1 MLRCWVV
8 SKGLLPLLFGRG
20 ELAALAKGWTT
31 TVAVLERAYKQYQ
44 GPQSP
49 PWSRFLIIPRHA
61 YRDVFRS
68 KIFTAF
74 FALSFIWPLVCAIL
88 IYLHHNVE
96 AIAVLKINVRA
107 LLPIDAGFFQT
118 YVIVQGTIGFFLAV
132 LVGPQQV
139 SRDLTNNALPLYLC
153 RPFTR
158 SEYVAGKMSIVV
170 ILLSAI
176 TWAPGLILFLLQSYL
191 EGWSWFTDNIWM
203 ASAIF
208 LGSLV
213 WIVLLALMSQAISA
227 WVKWRLAARA
237 ALLGVFFIPTIF
249 AEVINEIFQTRWA
262 HIFDLR
268 ALIGNVWSGL
278 FGTFV
283 RQVVED
289 REIRNGRIV
298 ATAFRSEP
306 PLWASWFMLFLI
318 CAFCLWLLSRKVRAY
333 EVVK

>member
-1 MLRCWVV
+1 M
-8 SKGLLPLLFGRG
+8 
-20 ELAALAKGWTT
+20 
-31 TVAVLERAYKQYQ
+31 AVLERAYKQYQ

-49 PWSRFLIIPRHA
+49 LWSRFLIIPRHA

-74 FALSFIWPLVCAIL
+74 FALSFLWPLVCAIL
-88 IYLHHNVE
+88 IYLHHNVN
-96 AIAVLKINVRA
+96 VLTGFRLNVRD
-107 LLPIDAGFFQT
+107 LLPIDAVFFQSW
-118 YVIVQGTIGFFLAV
+118 VVAPQEIIGFFLAM

-158 SEYVAGKMSIVV
+158 SEYVVGKMSIVV

-191 EGWSWFTDNIWM
+191 EGWSWFADNIWI

-237 ALLGVFFIPTIF
+237 ALLGAFFIPTIF
-249 AEVINEIFQTRWA
+249 AEIINGIFQTHWG
-262 HIFDLR
+262 HIFDLQ
-268 ALIGNVWSGL
+268 ALIRNVWSGL

-283 RQVVED
+283 RQMSNVE
-289 REIRNGRIV
+289 EFRNGRVIRQL
-298 ATAFRSEP
+298 FMSEP

-318 CAFCLWLLSRKVRAY
+318 CAVCLWLLSRKVRAY

>member
-1 MLRCWVV
+1 M
-8 SKGLLPLLFGRG
+8 
-20 ELAALAKGWTT
+20 
-31 TVAVLERAYKQYQ
+31 AVLERAYKQYH

-49 PWSRFLIIPRHA
+49 LWSRFLIIPRHA

-107 LLPIDAGFFQT
+107 LLPIDAGFFQN
-118 YVIVQGTIGFFLAV
+118 YVVVQGTIGFFLAM

-158 SEYVAGKMSIVV
+158 SEYVVGKMSIVI
-170 ILLSAI
+170 ILLSTM
-176 TWAPGLILFLLQSYL
+176 TWVPGLILFLLQSYL
-191 EGWSWFTDNIWM
+191 EGWSWFADNIWI

-208 LGSLV
+208 IGSLI
-213 WIVLLALMSQAISA
+213 WILLLALMSQAISA
-227 WVKWRLAARA
+227 WVKWLVAARA
-237 ALLGVFFIPTIF
+237 ALLGAFFIPTAF
-249 AEVINEIFQTRWA
+249 AAIVNEIFQTHWG

-283 RQVVED
+283 QQVGGQEQF
-289 REIRNGRIV
+289 RNGRIV
-298 ATAFRSEP
+298 AVAFRTEP

-318 CAFCLWLLSRKVRAY
+318 CAICLWLLSR
-333 EVVK
+333 

>member
-1 MLRCWVV
+1 M
-8 SKGLLPLLFGRG
+8 
-20 ELAALAKGWTT
+20 
-31 TVAVLERAYKQYQ
+31 AVLERAYKQYQ

-49 PWSRFLIIPRHA
+49 LWSRFLIIPRHA
-61 YRDVFRS
+61 YRHVFRS
-68 KIFTAF
+68 KIFTGF
-74 FALSFIWPLVCAIL
+74 FALSFLWPLVCAIL

-96 AIAVLKINVRA
+96 ALAIMRINVRE

-118 YVIVQGTIGFFLAV
+118 YVIVQGTIGFFLAM

-158 SEYVAGKMSIVV
+158 SEYVVGKMSIVV
-170 ILLSAI
+170 ILLSTI
-176 TWAPGLILFLLQSYL
+176 TWVPGLILFLLQAYL
-191 EGWSWFTDNIWM
+191 EGWQWFTTNIWL

-249 AEVINEIFQTRWA
+249 AAVVNEIFQTHWG

-283 RQVVED
+283 RQTGSVE
-289 REIRNGRIV
+289 EARNGRV
-298 ATAFRSEP
+298 VRLVTMSEP
-306 PLWASWFMLFLI
+306 PLWASWLVLFLI

>member
-1 MLRCWVV
+1 M
-8 SKGLLPLLFGRG
+8 
-20 ELAALAKGWTT
+20 
-31 TVAVLERAYKQYQ
+31 AVLERTYKQYQ
-44 GPQSP
+44 GAVSP
-49 PWSRFLIIPRHA
+49 EWSRFLIIPRHA

-68 KIFTAF
+68 KLFTAF
-74 FALSFIWPLVCAIL
+74 FALSYIFPLVCAIL

-96 AIAVLKINVRA
+96 ALLMMKINVRE
-107 LLPIDAGFFQT
+107 LLPIDAWFFQV
-118 YVIVQGTIGFFLAV
+118 YVIVQGTISFFLAM

-158 SEYVAGKMSIVV
+158 TEYVVGKMSIII

-191 EGWSWFTDNIWM
+191 EGWAWFTENIWI

-213 WIVLLALMSQAISA
+213 WILLLALMSQAISA
-227 WVKWRLAARA
+227 WVKWRVAARA
-237 ALLGVFFIPTIF
+237 ALLGAFFIPTAF
-249 AEVINEIFQTRWA
+249 AAIINEIFQTRWG
-262 HIFDLR
+262 HIFDLQ

-283 RQVVED
+283 REAVQD
-289 REIRNGRIV
+289 REFRNGRIV
-298 ATAFRSEP
+298 AVAFRTEP

-318 CAFCLWLLSRKVRAY
+318 CAFCLWLLSRKVKAY

>member
-1 MLRCWVV
+1 M
-8 SKGLLPLLFGRG
+8 
-20 ELAALAKGWTT
+20 
-31 TVAVLERAYKQYQ
+31 AVLERSYKRFQ
-44 GPQSP
+44 GTLSP
-49 PWSRFLIIPRHA
+49 EWSRFLIIPRHA

-68 KIFTAF
+68 KLFTGF

-96 AIAVLKINVRA
+96 ALGIMKIDLRN
-107 LLPIDAGFFQT
+107 LLPIDALFFQA
-118 YVIVQGTIGFFLAV
+118 YVIAQGTIGFFLAM

-158 SEYVAGKMSIVV
+158 TEYVVGKMSIII
-170 ILLSAI
+170 ILLSTI
-176 TWAPGLILFLLQSYL
+176 TWVPGLILFLLQSYL
-191 EGWSWFTDNIWM
+191 EGWSWFVDNIWI

-208 LGSLV
+208 IGSLV
-213 WIVLLALMSQAISA
+213 WILLLALLSQAISA
-227 WVKWRLAARA
+227 WVKWRVAARA
-237 ALLGVFFIPTIF
+237 ALLGLFFIPTIF
-249 AEVINEIFQTRWA
+249 SAIVNEIFQTRWG
-262 HIFDLR
+262 HLFDLQ

-283 RQVVED
+283 RQAVED
-289 REIRNGRIV
+289 REFRNGRIV
-298 ATAFRSEP
+298 AVAFRTEP

-318 CAFCLWLLSRKVRAY
+318 CALCLWLLSRKVKAY